1 MDAALLL
8 RFHERPGA
16 LERVLGAVRRKVLS
30 VRRLSLHE
38 PTGGTRE
45 MLLRFDATRTSA
57 ERMVAELGGLYDVLE
72 VRPLDDRE
80 PQTREM
86 ALAHLW
92 RRDGTAPEEAGRV
105 VRDGPDG
112 VVVELTGTPAELD
125 GILERLRATGVLVAA
140 VRTGELLVP
149 ELEGRAAGSAP
160 DASKPR
166 PREGASQHQGGKR
179 T

>member
-1 MDAALLL
+1 MDAVLLL

-72 VRPLDDRE
+72 VRPLDDDRE

-86 ALAHLW
+86 ALVHLW
-92 RRDGTAPEEAGRV
+92 RLDGTAPEEAGRV

-125 GILERLRATGVLVAA
+125 GILERLRAAGVLVAA

-149 ELEGRAAGSAP
+149 ELEGRAAGSSP

-166 PREGASQHQGGKR
+166 PREGAS
-179 T
+179 